1 MQGIAR
7 KVGDVAG
14 GGRQAEGAAV
24 DLDISGDGEAAVGA
38 HLLER
43 ERGTWREKSIHAERS
58 DPHIRLL
65 VAGNGVLKNQ
75 VAAFELDQLGAIFAG
90 ALAVGL
96 QVEIELTLAGGAVV
110 GKADGLVKGELDINA
125 LALAHAHALE
135 PPCIAR
141 AVRAVLDV
149 RKLGGAGVAERHHEI
164 LSIGA
169 AAGTGAGFKV
179 GPREGAVAELQA
191 AIVVVFLIVNGVE
204 AVGIVALDPAEVADA
219 GIGPR
224 LVAPAVDHPRTA
236 AEGGGDLFRHRHLG
250 CIGLDLLPVVVAV
263 GVGAVIEGG
272 GGVEL
277 QIVGDLH
284 QLFEHRGGFAE
295 VKVPCL
301 LISRGAVAVLCLR
314 TVALAPI

>member
-1 MQGIAR
+1 M
-7 KVGDVAG
+7 
-14 GGRQAEGAAV
+14 
-24 DLDISGDGEAAVGA
+24 
-38 HLLER
+38 
-43 ERGTWREKSIHAERS
+43 
-58 DPHIRLL
+58 

-75 VAAFELDQLGAIFAG
+75 VAVFELDQLGAIFAV

-125 LALAHAHALE
+125 LALAHAHAVE

-141 AVRAVLDV
+141 AVCAVLDV
-149 RKLGGAGVAERHHEI
+149 RKLGGADVAECHHEI
-164 LSIGA
+164 LGIGA
-169 AAGTGAGFKV
+169 AAGAGAGFKI

-191 AIVVVFLIVNGVE
+191 AIVVLIVNGVE
-204 AVGIVALDPAEVADA
+204 AVGIVALDSAEVADA

-224 LVAPAVDHPRTA
+224 LVAPAVDHPRAA
-236 AEGGGDLFRHRHLG
+236 AEGGVDLFRHRHLG
-250 CIGLDLLPVVVAV
+250 RIGLDLLPVVVAV

-277 QIVGDLH
+277 QIVGDLR

-295 VKVPCL
+295 VKVPSL
-301 LISRGAVAVLCLR
+301 TLVVSRDAVAVLCLLAV
-314 TVALAPI
+314 TLALV